1 MPKCPRSREA
11 LAYPVSSDM
20 ADYIESLERLAEHF
34 ARLQGVGKKS
44 AMRMA
49 YAIIEFDNEVVEDFA
64 RALVD
69 AKQKIHE
76 CPICGNLTDKDTCFV
91 CNDLTRDKGIIC
103 VVEDVKALLSIEKV
117 REFKGIYHVLHGAI
131 SPVNGI
137 TPEKIRFRELIE
149 RVGTNDIEEVIIA
162 TNPTPDG
169 EVTAM
174 YISKYLKPLGVK
186 VTRLAYGIPVGSD
199 LEYTDE
205 ITLGRALDGRR
216 DL

>member
-1 MPKCPRSREA
+1 MT
-11 LAYPVSSDM
+11 
-20 ADYIESLERLAEHF
+20 DYIESLQRLAEQF
-34 ARLQGVGKKS
+34 GRLQGVGRKS

-49 YAIIEFDNEVVEDFA
+49 FSVLALDDESAAEFASAILE
-64 RALVD
+64 
-69 AKQKIHE
+69 AKEKIHE
-76 CPICGNLTDKDTCFV
+76 CPICGNLTDKDICYV
-91 CNDLTRDKGIIC
+91 CDDDTRDKSVIC
-103 VVEDVKALLSIEKV
+103 VVEDVKAVISIEKV
-117 REFKGIYHVLHGAI
+117 REFKGVYHVLHGAI

-149 RVGTNDIEEVIIA
+149 RAGEEGVSEVIIA

-199 LEYTDE
+199 LEYADE
-205 ITLGRALDGRR
+205 VTLGRAIEGRR
-216 DL
+216 DV

>member
-1 MPKCPRSREA
+1 
-11 LAYPVSSDM
+11 M
-20 ADYIESLERLAEHF
+20 ADYIESLERLSEQF
-34 ARLQGVGKKS
+34 ARLQGVGRKT

-49 YAIIEFDNEVVEDFA
+49 FSVIQLEDEAAEEFARTIIE
-64 RALVD
+64 

-76 CPICGNLTDKDTCFV
+76 CPICGNLTDKEECSV
-91 CNDLTRDKGIIC
+91 CSDLTRDRSIIC
-103 VVEDVKALLSIEKV
+103 VVEDVKAVISIEKV
-117 REFKGIYHVLHGAI
+117 REYRGVYHVLHGAI

-137 TPEKIRFRELIE
+137 TPDKIRFRELIE
-149 RVGTNDIEEVIIA
+149 RVGIGEVEEVIIA

-199 LEYTDE
+199 LEYADE
-205 ITLGRALDGRR
+205 VTLGRAIDGRR
-216 DL
+216 DI